1 MYLHAMGEPMPL
13 SPGILWTLQNKKF
26 TKKSL
31 KPGVSLEALQW
42 IYQCQQSDL
51 CVDKNGQRKQIQHAY
66 FQGEHSEKDF
76 FFDGFFQKDSVKYY
90 LEYNGKL

>member
-51 CVDKNGQRKQIQHAY
+51 CVDKNGQRIQIQHAY
-66 FQGEHSEKDF
+66 SQGEHSEKDF